1 MTSPP
6 LNARGLYIDSR
17 WVEPSTHEVEDVI
30 NPATGK
36 SLGQAPVGG
45 PRETKEAIAAARRA
59 FDQSDWAR
67 LPMSA
72 RADWMTRLL
81 NAASEHAEIIKN
93 TMIAEGG
100 VTRQLAEGMHYAAPM
115 QLAANLIE
123 RSRSM
128 KPRHLAME
136 IAQNP
141 MDPSGRRLL
150 GGGLVV
156 REPIGV
162 VSAITPFN
170 APFLLNLAKV
180 IPALLAGNTVIL
192 KPSPLTPFS
201 ALLFGQ
207 LAEHIGLPAGV
218 LNVVT
223 GNNEVGELLSADT
236 GIDMVTFT
244 GSERVG
250 TMIMQQAAPTLKK
263 LLLELGGKSA
273 LIVRE
278 DADVI
283 KAAMEGLFQV
293 SIHCGQGC
301 ALATRHIV
309 HNAVRRQYVETMKAM
324 APSLTLGDP
333 ADPSTIVGPLIS
345 AAARDRVTRLI
356 EQGRDEGARLVLG
369 GRRPEHLPH
378 GYFHEVT
385 IFDDVDNA
393 MSIAQEEIFGPVAS
407 VIGFDT
413 DDQAVQIAN
422 DSRYGLYGGIHSTDP
437 ATAYEMALQ
446 LRTGGVVINGGLYKQ
461 MDAPF
466 GGYKQSGLGREFGE
480 HWLHEYTQQ
489 KAIAMPMGL

>member
-6 LNARGLYIDSR
+6 LTTRGLYIDAR
-17 WVEPSTHEVEDVI
+17 WVEPSTHEVEDVV
-30 NPATGK
+30 NPATEQL
-36 SLGQAPVGG
+36 LGRAPVGSL
-45 PRETKEAIAAARRA
+45 RETDEAIAAARRA
-59 FDQSDWAR
+59 FDHGDWAQ
-67 LPMSA
+67 LPMID

-81 NAASEHAEIIKN
+81 QAASDNAAVIKE

-115 QLAANLIE
+115 ELAANLIE

-128 KPRHLAME
+128 KPRHLPTE
-136 IAQNP
+136 IAHNP
-141 MDPSGRRLL
+141 MDPSGRRLF

-180 IPALLAGNTVIL
+180 VPALLAGNTVIL

-201 ALLFGQ
+201 ALIFGQ
-207 LAEHIGLPAGV
+207 LAEQIALPPGV

-223 GNNEVGELLSADT
+223 GNNDVGEMLSADAR
-236 GIDMVTFT
+236 IDMVTFT

-278 DADVI
+278 DADVT

-309 HNAVRRQYVETMKAM
+309 HNAVRRQYVETMKAL
-324 APSLTLGDP
+324 APSLKLGDP
-333 ADPSTIVGPLIS
+333 SEPDTIVGPLIS
-345 AAARDRVTRLI
+345 AAARDRVMRLI
-356 EQGRDEGARLVLG
+356 EQGRDEGARLVFG
-369 GRRPEHLPH
+369 GRRPEHLTR

-385 IFDDVDNA
+385 VFDDVENS

-407 VIGFDT
+407 VIGFDS
-413 DDQAVQIAN
+413 DAQAVQIAN

-466 GGYKQSGLGREFGE
+466 GGYKKSGLGREFGE
-480 HWLHEYTQQ
+480 HWLHEYTQE
-489 KAIAMPMGL
+489 KAIVMPMGL